1 MSLKVTTRF
10 PGGNAADIEVVER
23 PTGTEVRFASDPCG
37 GPEALWFHL
46 RLEETAPDPARETK
60 LRLVWSHFDNVL
72 GASDAPDCVPV
83 ILVPGQPWTRLK
95 QGEETRTPDG
105 RRQLSWCISHP
116 APAAEV
122 AFCFPYGPADV
133 DATLDRSKDYWQAA
147 PIGLSQGGRRLVR
160 LSNAPGAVGGTQP
173 GIYLVARQHSGETPG
188 SWVLDGFLRHWAQTR
203 KGGYV
208 IWAVPL
214 AHIDGVVGGH
224 YGKDGFPYDL
234 NRAWGVPPM
243 RHETLVIRHD
253 VARWKARCRPIL
265 ALDLHAPG
273 ACEREGV
280 YAYTG
285 KDAAGPLAAEETKW
299 CNVIQHELQA
309 EFAAANFKRV
319 AGYRSRWETPSFAAF
334 MREEMGVPALSLETP
349 YSHAGT
355 NLLTPK
361 SYREIGRRLA
371 LAVMRRSG

>member
-1 MSLKVTTRF
+1 
-10 PGGNAADIEVVER
+10 
-23 PTGTEVRFASDPCG
+23 
-37 GPEALWFHL
+37 
-46 RLEETAPDPARETK
+46 
-60 LRLVWSHFDNVL
+60 
-72 GASDAPDCVPV
+72 
-83 ILVPGQPWTRLK
+83 
-95 QGEETRTPDG
+95 
-105 RRQLSWCISHP
+105 
-116 APAAEV
+116 
-122 AFCFPYGPADV
+122 
-133 DATLDRSKDYWQAA
+133 
-147 PIGLSQGGRRLVR
+147 
-160 LSNAPGAVGGTQP
+160 
-173 GIYLVARQHSGETPG
+173 
-188 SWVLDGFLRHWAQTR
+188 VLDGFLRHWAQAR

-253 VARWKARCRPIL
+253 LARWKARCRPIL

-285 KDAAGPLAAEETKW
+285 KDPAGPTAAEETKW

-309 EFAAANFKRV
+309 EFAAPNFKRV
-319 AGYRSRWETPSFAAF
+319 AGYRSRWETPGFSTCL
-334 MREEMGVPALSLETP
+334 REEMGIPALSIETP
-349 YSHAGT
+349 YSHAGA

-371 LAVMRRSG
+371 LAIMRRNG